1 MAFYGTY
8 DVGMEDCFFPHVYG
22 RENQYLMKN
31 LFNANDMQ
39 IRQYKRRKHW
49 MRPWQICEEK
59 ERGWTAWSVPE
70 FCVNR
75 YCLQQM
81 LKWDRLAGY
90 TVVVLEREIENVI
103 SLVECYYFHP

>member
-39 IRQYKRRKHW
+39 IRQYKRRKH
-49 MRPWQICEEK
+49 
-59 ERGWTAWSVPE
+59 
-70 FCVNR
+70 
-75 YCLQQM
+75 
-81 LKWDRLAGY
+81 
-90 TVVVLEREIENVI
+90 
-103 SLVECYYFHP
+103 